1 MRSLTVRV
9 PEELIDDLDEEAEER
24 EQSRSEYIRQ
34 ILRERHETAAL
45 REEVE
50 RLEERVESRED
61 RIDTLQEQL
70 SRRSEIEEK
79 VDTLAQRQEEPHAP
93 FFVEWVRWWRER

>member
-1 MRSLTVRV
+1 MKNLTVRV
-9 PEELIDDLDEEAEER
+9 PESLIQDLDEEAEE
-24 EQSRSEYIRQ
+24 EEMTRSEYIRQ
-34 ILRERHETAAL
+34 ILQERHETEEL
-45 REEVE
+45 REEVQ

-61 RIDTLQEQL
+61 RIDTLEQQL

-79 VDTLAQRQEEPHAP
+79 VDTLAKQQDEPAAP